1 MSNKVEGKVGISA
14 EVLCHSVSEQ
24 GQEILTYVL
33 EYPRMIH
40 SEIMTHRLISRNAA
54 SSRAIPFAKMKEQLR
69 GVPVRFGKNVSGMQ
83 DSGDHKEF
91 VKLYQFM
98 PVVTSDAYEGM
109 FEQSEYSFTPEQA
122 WEEAKESAISFSE
135 AFSVAGFHKQVF
147 NRLTEP
153 FQMMRTI
160 VTATEWDNFFW
171 LRNHEAADPTLH
183 ELARC
188 MWEAKQQSTPQLLK
202 AGQWHLPYVD
212 CSFSSS
218 GQTFFNMKAEDDE
231 YCLSEQWT
239 LEQAI
244 KVSAARCAAVSFR
257 NVDYGLEKCLEVYDR
272 LVGDDRKHAS
282 AFEHQGTPI
291 ETPKLGNTRIESMV
305 NVAIFP
311 ETWEKGISHMDR
323 DKNFWSGNLKG
334 WIQFRKLIPGEC
346 YNETI

>member
-1 MSNKVEGKVGISA
+1 MIKVEGKVGISA

-69 GVPVRFGKNVSGMQ
+69 GIPVRFGKNVSGMQ

-91 VKLYQFM
+91 VKLHQFM
-98 PVVTSDAYEGM
+98 PVGTSDTYEGM
-109 FEQSEYSFTPEQA
+109 YEQSEYSFTPEQA
-122 WEEAKESAISFSE
+122 WEEAKESAVTFSE

-188 MWEAKQQSTPQLLK
+188 MWEAKQQSKPQLLK

-212 CSFSSS
+212 ASNYNTEVTTLGFYI
-218 GQTFFNMKAEDDE
+218 AEE
-231 YCLSEQWT
+231 AGPLFIT

-257 NVDYGLEKCLEVYDR
+257 NIDYGLEKCLEVYDR

-282 AFEHQGTPI
+282 ALEHAATPI
-291 ETPKLGNTRIESMV
+291 AASQSGYDGCSPVINFHGISS
-305 NVAIFP
+305 
-311 ETWEKGISHMDR
+311 TWQEGISHVDR
-323 DKNFWSGNLKG
+323 NGDFWSGNLKG
-334 WIQFRKLIPGEC
+334 WLQYRKLIPGEC
-346 YNETI
+346 YNRE